1 MIDGKTDIG
10 RKRVVKNVS
19 CKEVSTQIFPKQSLK
34 TKQHIQNK
42 ESHTIYA
49 IERELNESRVIRF
62 LVLCCS
68 QFMHRK
74 PPQECIS
81 IFCVIELVIPFH

>member
-19 CKEVSTQIFPKQSLK
+19 CKEMSTQIFPKQSLK

-42 ESHTIYA
+42 ESHIIYA
-49 IERELNESRVIRF
+49 IERELNESKVMRF
-62 LVLCCS
+62 LV
-68 QFMHRK
+68 
-74 PPQECIS
+74 
-81 IFCVIELVIPFH
+81 